1 MKTAESFTLGVTGQS
16 SVMRFLQG
24 RPSAVT
30 FEVFRDYNDDDGV
43 PEFTGTA
50 TVDAVNTTIAAP
62 AGSSTADARSIT
74 VVSATGIVEGRKYRL
89 GGREWIEPVRIT
101 ASIAGAEIV
110 TRQPITGVYDTGAT
124 LESTYAS
131 ASLNDAWLVD
141 DDNLSDL
148 GNPWPDFR
156 IKWTATIG
164 ATTAVDYSFLDLV
177 RVNVQ
182 YGIDIEDV
190 NLRVPGL
197 RDSMPTAYRD
207 DNGVTLLRSAW
218 FSLQA
223 SLNAI
228 GLTTDAVRDA
238 QFIDEAMVLKTMHV
252 LAQGGW
258 HPLTVDWQAF
268 HDTTRDAFN
277 TFLNQHLQSSQRH
290 PLSTGSG
297 SPSERKSG
305 APIWVK

>member
-1 MKTAESFTLGVTGQS
+1 MKTTESFTLGVTGQS

-24 RPSAVT
+24 RPSLVT

-50 TVDAVNTTIAAP
+50 TVDAVNTTTSAA
-62 AGSSTADARSIT
+62 AGSDTADARALT
-74 VVSATGIVEGRKYRL
+74 VASGVGIVEGRKYRL
-89 GGREWIEPVRIT
+89 GGREWVEPVRIT
-101 ASIAGAEIV
+101 TSLAGTQIV

-131 ASLNDAWLVD
+131 APLNDAWLID

-156 IKWTATIG
+156 IKWTATISS
-164 ATTAVDYSFLDLV
+164 TIVVDYSFFDLV

-182 YGIDIEDV
+182 YGVDIED
-190 NLRVPGL
+190 LRLPGL

-207 DNGVTLLRSAW
+207 DNGATLLRSAW
-218 FSLQA
+218 MSLQA
-223 SLNAI
+223 SFSAI

-238 QFIDEAMVLKTMHV
+238 QFIDEAMVLKTRHV

-258 HPLTVDWQAF
+258 HPFGIDWQAF
-268 HDTTRDAFN
+268 HDTTRDEFDA
-277 TFLNQHLQSSQRH
+277 LINQHLQSSQRH